1 MIYVPNPARN
11 STEPKLSEIGKCFV
25 VHGPMKSAKTRTLIE
40 TANLYRRDGATVFVV
55 KPTCD
60 TRSPQNY
67 VRDRDGNQL
76 AAYEIE
82 PSCPFDLV
90 QTVLPALPH
99 KPDWVFI
106 DEAQFFSAQIYDTV
120 LSLILKKINVF
131 VAGLTTD
138 FVGRPFG
145 YLSLLFPLLGDNGRV
160 VHLQAQC
167 EHPGCLLKADF
178 HQRTVGGVLSTVNDP
193 VVVIDGAACDVVYS
207 PRCRN
212 HFSFFF

>member
-1 MIYVPNPARN
+1 M
-11 STEPKLSEIGKCFV
+11 L
-25 VHGPMKSAKTRTLIE
+25 
-40 TANLYRRDGATVFVV
+40 
-55 KPTCD
+55 PT
-60 TRSPQNY
+60 
-67 VRDRDGNQL
+67 
-76 AAYEIE
+76 
-82 PSCPFDLV
+82 
-90 QTVLPALPH
+90 LPH

-106 DEAQFFSAQIYDTV
+106 DEAQFFSPQIYDMV

-145 YLSLLFPLLGDNGRV
+145 YLSLLFPLLGDDGCV

-167 EHPGCLLKADF
+167 EHPGWFLKAYF

-193 VVVIDGAACDVVYS
+193 VVIIDNAMGDVVYS

-212 HFSFFF
+212 HFSFFL